1 MPPGKEGKI
10 ELAVEHTEGL
20 SGEIAK
26 QASVATNDPKNANM
40 ILYLR
45 ARFKLPPPVAP
56 PATSHAPA
64 AVSTPAAVKPPS
76 AFLIEPAERWI
87 TSVIAGSSTA
97 SSLYLVNNQPK
108 PVHVKKLVL
117 TGTDFNATLQPI
129 QDGRRYEVRVA
140 TNPDL
145 KPGRYNQTLRVMTDS
160 GTAPETPID
169 LEVTV
174 YPRVF
179 ASPTSIIMPRLAIA
193 SDLSSIN
200 WPMIYVRKLR
210 DGGLKIKSFTSTL
223 PFLKLDLLTETEGQ
237 VYKIRLTLD
246 KTQIKPGEF
255 RGKVWIETNDPDVPV
270 LEVPIQGSFS

>member
-56 PATSHAPA
+56 PPGVSPA
-64 AVSTPAAVKPPS
+64 AVSAPAPAKPPS

-87 TSVIAGSSTA
+87 TSVITGSISA
-97 SSLYLVNNQPK
+97 SSLYLVNNQSK

-179 ASPTSIIMPRLAIA
+179 ASPTSIIMPRLPIA

-210 DGGLKIKSFTSTL
+210 DGGLKINSFTSTL
-223 PFLKLDLLTETEGQ
+223 PFLKLDLLTETDGQ

-255 RGKVWIETNDPDVPV
+255 RGKVRIETNDPDVPV
-270 LEVPIQGSFS
+270 LEVPVQGSFS